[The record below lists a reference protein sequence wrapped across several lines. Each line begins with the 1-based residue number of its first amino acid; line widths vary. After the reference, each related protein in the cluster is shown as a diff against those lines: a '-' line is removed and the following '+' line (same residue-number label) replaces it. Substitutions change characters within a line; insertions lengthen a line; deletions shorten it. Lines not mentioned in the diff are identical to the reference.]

1 MMDQDFREITIGEL
15 VPLVAENIFLKKT
28 PDTDPLPVY
37 EEIKD
42 SLPHP
47 VWEGHEAYL
56 DCYWKAW
63 ELAFGNLRKPV
74 PGTGFVSNFIDTA
87 FNGCEF
93 MWDSSFMLMF
103 GKYGDRVFK
112 FQNTLDNMYSHQH
125 SDGFICREIE
135 EETGRE
141 HFSRHDPASTGPEVM
156 AWCEWEYYLN
166 YGNKERLSEV
176 FPPLMAYHRWMKEN
190 FTWPDGTYF
199 SSGWGCGMDNL
210 PRQQAGYK
218 PEFSH
223 GHMIWV
229 DACMQE
235 LNCCNIL
242 MKMAGELGREEYI
255 EELREERNLLE
266 KVINEKLWDE
276 ETGFYYDLWKNGEH
290 NMVRH
295 IGAFWALIAKCASKE
310 RAEKLIAYLED
321 ENEFK
326 TPNRVPALSKNHE
339 MYFPFGAYWCGGV
352 WAPTNYMVLKGLD
365 MYGKYDL
372 SHEIGTEH
380 LNAVVEVYKK
390 EGTLFENYAPEF
402 IDEGKPSKGYHL
414 YSEDDGSLYMGGPV
428 KADFVGWTGLAPISI
443 MFEYVFGIKPYADQ
457 KKILWCI
464 NLLEKHG
471 IEKYPFG
478 ANGEL
483 TLICEA
489 RKDKKERPKITFTS
503 NIPVELEIIWGEG
516 KEKQSM
522 ILMCE

>member
-1 MMDQDFREITIGEL
+1 
-15 VPLVAENIFLKKT
+15 
-28 PDTDPLPVY
+28 
-37 EEIKD
+37 
-42 SLPHP
+42 
-47 VWEGHEAYL
+47 
-56 DCYWKAW
+56 
-63 ELAFGNLRKPV
+63 
-74 PGTGFVSNFIDTA
+74 
-87 FNGCEF
+87 
-93 MWDSSFMLMF
+93 
-103 GKYGDRVFK
+103 
-112 FQNTLDNMYSHQH
+112 
-125 SDGFICREIE
+125 
-135 EETGRE
+135 
-141 HFSRHDPASTGPEVM
+141 M